1 VISRP
6 SILFIKNQNT
16 IMKTKITF
24 IIALFIAATSLAQ
37 NVTITPNGITP
48 LQGGGALQKLTY
60 AAIKALPNPQPGDQ
74 AYDLTYNCMRFYNGL
89 RWVDSQSSPD
99 AIEPNIT
106 GFRANYESNLYSK
119 IAVDAAGNI
128 YMAGTFFS
136 TTTFGST
143 NLTSTG
149 GTDIFVAKYLP
160 NGTLSYVVKAGGT
173 GDQTIK
179 DMGIDSNNDVYVT
192 GYFTGVSTTFGGITA
207 NNSDATGSTRDIFT
221 AKFTGSTGAV
231 SWLKTGGSPTE
242 SDAPSALTIDASNNV
257 YLGASFL
264 GSATFSGNSIT
275 STGSSDA
282 LIIRYT
288 STGTLNLLQKG
299 GGIGAE
305 VVNDIAVAPDG
316 SIIIT
321 GSFDGLTTTFSS
333 LTATRVGASD
343 MFLARYNTISSSW
356 VDLRTA
362 GGPNLASGSTNCT
375 GQTLLIANNSVYVSG
390 IFTNTVEFGS
400 FSDRITAKSGKQ
412 EMFLTGYGLN
422 GTPTLVLS
430 STSYAILP
438 FGGGSYNDKIND
450 ISIING
456 ALYIC
461 GINYFT
467 ARALSYLTQNSD
479 SDFFVSSKK
488 GFIIKCNTALSNSFW
503 IKEIRSETG
512 FGSYTNITNIAQG
525 LNNSIIVCG
534 RNNGNITLGGKNIQF
549 GTFVATL
556 EE

>member
-1 VISRP
+1 
-6 SILFIKNQNT
+6 
-16 IMKTKITF
+16 MKTKITF
-24 IIALFIAATSLAQ
+24 IIALFIAATSFAQ

-48 LQGGGALQKLTY
+48 LSGTSYLRLSYT
-60 AAIKALPNPQPGDQ
+60 AIKALPNPQPGDQ

-106 GFRANYESNLYSK
+106 GFRANNESNLNSK

-128 YMAGTFFS
+128 YMAGYFS
-136 TTTFGST
+136 GTTTFGTTTLISPG
-143 NLTSTG
+143 N
-149 GTDIFVAKYLP
+149 DIFVAKYLP
-160 NGTLSYVVKAGGT
+160 NGTLSYVLKAGGT
-173 GDQTIK
+173 GNETFI
-179 DMGIDSNNDVYVT
+179 DMGIDSNNDVYIT
-192 GYFTGVSTTFGGITA
+192 GYFFGVSTTFGGITA
-207 NNSDATGSTRDIFT
+207 NNSDATGSTSDIFI

-231 SWLKTGGSPTE
+231 SWLKTGGNTTGG
-242 SDAPSALTIDASNNV
+242 DRPSALTIDASNNV
-257 YLGASFL
+257 YITADFL
-264 GSATFSGNSIT
+264 GTATFSGNSIT
-275 STGSSDA
+275 STGGADV

-356 VDLRTA
+356 ADLRTA
-362 GGPNLASGSTNCT
+362 GGPNLATTMTNCI
-375 GQTLLIANNSVYVSG
+375 GQTLLIANNSVYVAG
-390 IFTNTVEFGS
+390 IFNNTVDFGS
-400 FSDRITAKSGKQ
+400 ASDRITAKSGQQ

-534 RNNGNITLGGKNIQF
+534 RTNGNITLGGKNIQF
-549 GTFVATL
+549 GTFIATL